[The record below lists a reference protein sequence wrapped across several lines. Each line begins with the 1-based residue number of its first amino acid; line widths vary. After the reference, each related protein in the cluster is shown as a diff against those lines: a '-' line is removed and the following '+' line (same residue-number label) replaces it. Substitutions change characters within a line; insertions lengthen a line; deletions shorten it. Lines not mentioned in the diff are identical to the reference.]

1 MYNAVRKIKTH
12 KHGHLLCTPCSGL
25 VLYSGVCRT
34 LIERELSLSKKHT
47 RLSKSST
54 FVSTN
59 LGQLCTK
66 CQALYIGIDSFKN
79 NRCFPIAN
87 WFTDFSLH
95 IWVYKLVRE
104 LFGYLASDSY
114 FSLKN
119 VCWRLLI
126 YLIIL
131 IVLVN
136 EMKKI
141 AMNESVYVQNIYR
154 FFPLEIQQ

>member
-1 MYNAVRKIKTH
+1 MDTFCVHRVLDWFGVLRGMPYSDRTRIISLNTH
-12 KHGHLLCTPCSGL
+12 
-25 VLYSGVCRT
+25 
-34 LIERELSLSKKHT
+34 LSKKHT

-104 LFGYLASDSY
+104 LLGYLASDSY

-141 AMNESVYVQNIYR
+141 AMNESVHVQNMYR